1 MDSVYI
7 RDQTSRSVQP
17 DLKQN
22 CPQKLLVSSS
32 VRKQFNLFYMNFFV
46 LLRVVKH
53 RTGGG
58 GGWKQKCILVLE
70 TLTST
75 FGNKRQ

>member
-7 RDQTSRSVQP
+7 RDQTARSVQP
-17 DLKQN
+17 DLKQH

-32 VRKQFNLFYMNFFV
+32 VRKQFDLFYMIFFCSPQGG
-46 LLRVVKH
+46 K
-53 RTGGG
+53 TKKGGG
-58 GGWKQKCILVLE
+58 KQKCILVLE